1 MNKIINY
8 FKSITVELRKVS
20 WLTKQQ
26 LINST
31 IIVGVFSILVA
42 VFLFILDFEIKEVH
56 IVRVDIL
63 RYAEEVW
70 GIDVNDPD
78 EFETVQD
85 FDEDMNRQYNRYKL
99 AGYDKKFKSIYV
111 DR

>member
-20 WLTKQQ
+20 WLTKEQ

-42 VFLFILDFEIKEVH
+42 VFLFILDFGLTQFVKILFDIEI
-56 IVRVDIL
+56 
-63 RYAEEVW
+63 
-70 GIDVNDPD
+70 G
-78 EFETVQD
+78 
-85 FDEDMNRQYNRYKL
+85 
-99 AGYDKKFKSIYV
+99 
-111 DR
+111 

>member
-20 WLTKQQ
+20 WLTKEQ

-42 VFLFILDFEIKEVH
+42 VFLFILDFGLTRFVKIIFDIEI
-56 IVRVDIL
+56 
-63 RYAEEVW
+63 
-70 GIDVNDPD
+70 G
-78 EFETVQD
+78 
-85 FDEDMNRQYNRYKL
+85 
-99 AGYDKKFKSIYV
+99 
-111 DR
+111 